1 VSSHYLDKPT
11 YPTVL
16 DYYRARVLDET
27 TRRRCQD
34 GNGTVVRAWHLAVA
48 LLPRW
53 LRAPKGAK
61 SPTRPIRTMTKRE
74 WTARPEM

>member
-1 VSSHYLDKPT
+1 VSSHYLDKPA

-34 GNGTVVRAWHLAVA
+34 RNGTVVRACTW
-48 LLPRW
+48 PSRCWRW